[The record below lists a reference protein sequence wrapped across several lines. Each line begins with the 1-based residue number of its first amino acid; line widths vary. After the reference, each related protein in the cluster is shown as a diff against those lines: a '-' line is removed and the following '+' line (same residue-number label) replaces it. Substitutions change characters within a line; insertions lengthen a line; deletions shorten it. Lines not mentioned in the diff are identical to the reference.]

1 MELSAIPIAALAGSD
16 PLSGNEFDILAALL
30 SRLRGRGLKTALLL
44 MGRRGDDETTAF
56 RLGAAG
62 ADVCRLADGGPR
74 GEGEAER
81 ALRRLAA
88 SHDLVLAAGR
98 GLPELC
104 FQFRLDDQKTGADA
118 ERRAVEL
125 EEFLFRQW
133 RRPPVVGCVLIGGRS
148 SRMGRPKQLLPTADG
163 STWLARAVD
172 VLSQVCSQV
181 VAAGRGELAGL
192 DLPQLPDATGV
203 SGPLAGVLAA
213 RRWQPWASLLVCACD
228 MPELSLPALDWLLEQ
243 RRPGAW
249 AVIPQVDGRHQPLLA
264 LYDFRILPA
273 LEEMARQGQWRM
285 TSLLSGP
292 GVVHPE
298 PAAELRPAW
307 RNVNRP
313 EQL

>member
-1 MELSAIPIAALAGSD
+1 MELSSLPIVALAGSD
-16 PLSGNEFDILAALL
+16 SLSGNGFDILTALL
-30 SRLRGRGLKTALLL
+30 GRLRGQGLKTALLL
-44 MGRRGDDETTAF
+44 RGRLGDDQAAAL

-62 ADVCRLADGGPR
+62 AAVCRLADGGPR
-74 GEGEAER
+74 GDAER

-98 GLPELC
+98 GLPELS
-104 FQFRLDDQKTGADA
+104 FQFRLDDQTAGVDA
-118 ERRAVEL
+118 VRRTAEL
-125 EEFLFRQW
+125 EEFLSRQW
-133 RRPPVVGCVLIGGRS
+133 RRPPVVGCVLIGGQS
-148 SRMGRPKQLLPTADG
+148 SRMGRPKHLLPAADG
-163 STWLARAVD
+163 STWLGRAVD
-172 VLSQVCSQV
+172 VLSRVCPQV
-181 VAAGRGELAGL
+181 VTAGRGELAGL
-192 DLPQLPDATGV
+192 DLPQLPDAAGV

-228 MPELSLPALDWLLEQ
+228 MPELSVPALNWLLEQ
-243 RRPGAW
+243 RRPGVW

-273 LEEMARQGQWRM
+273 LEDMARQGQWRM
-285 TSLLSGP
+285 ASLLSGP
-292 GVVHPE
+292 GVAHPE